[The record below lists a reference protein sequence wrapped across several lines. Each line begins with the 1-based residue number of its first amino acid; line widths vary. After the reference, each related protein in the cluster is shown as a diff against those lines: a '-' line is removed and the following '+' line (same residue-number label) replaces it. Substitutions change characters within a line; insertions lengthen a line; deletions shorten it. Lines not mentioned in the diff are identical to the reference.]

1 MCWEFV
7 KCVIIIMMVI
17 FPHDKLIMK
26 KLGKNIA
33 QIRRSRGFTQ
43 EELAEATDLSRRAIQ
58 SLEGGERWPRPSTL
72 AIIAKALKT
81 SFSTFF
87 KDIK

>member
-1 MCWEFV
+1 
-7 KCVIIIMMVI
+7 MVI

-33 QIRRSRGFTQ
+33 QVRRSRGLTQ
-43 EELAEATDLSRRAIQ
+43 EQLAELTDLSRRAVQ

-72 AIIAKALKT
+72 AVIAKALKT
-81 SFSTFF
+81 PFSTFF